1 MPYTIYMVTCTPPIV
16 ALIKTYKA
24 GLVLSVT
31 RIIRAA
37 LTKFR
42 VCVCVRVCVTTPPKP
57 LNRFA
62 KKLYQQIERLTLI
75 DIGLSLIHI

>member
-31 RIIRAA
+31 RILRVA
-37 LTKFR
+37 LTKFHVY
-42 VCVCVRVCVTTPPKP
+42 VCMC
-57 LNRFA
+57 N
-62 KKLYQQIERLTLI
+62 YSSQ
-75 DIGLSLIHI
+75 